1 LVADFL
7 IEDNMNTLK
16 KQAQELAG
24 RFDTDLGIVH
34 HFSSGVYAKQ
44 MALPAGYTA
53 LSHSHK
59 FDHMSILAKGEVLV
73 KTDDSDVQ
81 KYIAPTVVTI
91 KAGVNHAIHALTDVS
106 WFCVHATEETDEEHI
121 DEVLIEKVEV

>member
-1 LVADFL
+1 MTQSIKETV
-7 IEDNMNTLK
+7 EK
-16 KQAQELAG
+16 VSG
-24 RFDTDLGIVH
+24 RFDVDLGIVH

-73 KTDDSDVQ
+73 KTDDFDVQ
-81 KYIAPTVVTI
+81 KYVAPTVVTI

-121 DEVLIEKVEV
+121 DEVLIKKVEV